1 MTNDNMS
8 VYCRQCWSFA
18 AAFMSTA
25 NILIKALQP
34 WPFDRLDRTTGCS
47 WTICCRTCLRGTIC
61 PVPVVA
67 LGQLCWLLPAKLGS
81 GMGRTVWISTVVGVP
96 FLGPLGNPTPMHL
109 FGIRRNPLEDPPL
122 GIHQRTAPVLLR
134 LKHPWVASIRPNPP
148 FPEAS
153 ARGCHVAYPST
164 DFCMTAVKMIHLKGS
179 AKLNHVKRVVYYQQ
193 IYISKKIVYKVMISW
208 IMLNTVSKEAPLLIV
223 LLIGCPFWL
232 CSLNIFESRHPRHS
246 LSLARSSIASAKLFG
261 LGSL

>member
-81 GMGRTVWISTVVGVP
+81 GMGRTVGISTVVGVP
-96 FLGPLGNPTPMHL
+96 FLGPLGNPTPIWVNYNISLTWIKAIWGWFPILTIIPVRSQWGRYNLPRPMHL
-109 FGIRRNPLEDPPL
+109 FGIRRNPLEDPP
-122 GIHQRTAPVLLR
+122 
-134 LKHPWVASIRPNPP
+134 KDPP
-148 FPEAS
+148 ANRSCSAS
-153 ARGCHVAYPST
+153 AETPMSR
-164 DFCMTAVKMIHLKGS
+164 FNL
-179 AKLNHVKRVVYYQQ
+179 AK
-193 IYISKKIVYKVMISW
+193 SS
-208 IMLNTVSKEAPLLIV
+208 
-223 LLIGCPFWL
+223 F
-232 CSLNIFESRHPRHS
+232 PRS
-246 LSLARSSIASAKLFG
+246 LSTWLPRGLSFNRFLHDGSKNDSSQRISEVESCEKSCLLSANIYK
-261 LGSL
+261 